1 MDNEYEH
8 YIEMYGCSLHD
19 LINTYDDARRPYMGG
34 TIMLATSILSDA
46 QERIALGDGYTARQY
61 INRAKWVINQGK
73 DIVG

>member
-34 TIMLATSILSDA
+34 TIMLDA